1 MKTLP
6 NDPRRVLGEGR
17 FARLVAQHG
26 WEWIERLG
34 SRGAV
39 VIVPITDAGEVVLV
53 EQYRIPLA
61 GRVIELPAGL
71 VGDLPES
78 LNEDFLDAARRELV
92 EETGFEARSFELLT
106 EGASSA
112 GLASEIFALLL
123 ATELQRIGP
132 GGGDHSEDILVHV
145 VPMTEVHEWLE
156 SRRGNGTMID
166 PKIYAG
172 LYFAHRRRDAHP
184 LA

>member
-1 MKTLP
+1 MNALS

-26 WEWIERLG
+26 WEWIERVG

-39 VIVPITDAGEVVLV
+39 VIMPLTDDGQIVLV

-61 GRVIELPAGL
+61 RRVIELPAGL
-71 VGDLPES
+71 VGDLPEL
-78 LNEDFLDAARRELV
+78 LNEDLLDAARRELV
-92 EETGFEARSFELLT
+92 EETGFEAATFAYLT

-112 GLASEIFALLL
+112 GLAAETYALLL
-123 ATELQRIGP
+123 ATDLRRVGP
-132 GGGDHSEDILVHV
+132 GGGDHSEDIQVHV
-145 VPMTEVHEWLE
+145 VPMADVHHWLE
-156 SRRGNGTMID
+156 TRRHEGTMID

-172 LYFAHRRRDAHP
+172 LYFAQRHGKA
-184 LA
+184 